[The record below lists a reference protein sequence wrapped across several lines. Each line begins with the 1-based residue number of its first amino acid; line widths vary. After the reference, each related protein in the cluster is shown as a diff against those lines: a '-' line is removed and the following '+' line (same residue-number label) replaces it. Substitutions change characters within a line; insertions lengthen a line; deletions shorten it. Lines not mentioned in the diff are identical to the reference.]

1 MKGRNGGFSNTVG
14 FRVDSGS
21 TGLSSIVSHPSCALK
36 ESLLCLAAAEL

>member
-14 FRVDSGS
+14 FTVDSGS
-21 TGLSSIVSHPSCALK
+21 TGLNIVSHPSWALK